1 MIDCLANMDCLEG
14 MKSLKND
21 YVDLT
26 VTSPPYDN
34 LRKYKGFE
42 WDFEGI
48 AKELYR
54 ITKPGGVVVWIV
66 ADGCIDGGESGTS
79 FKQALYFKKIGFTLY
94 DTMIWQKPSPQAPT
108 EGRYYDVF
116 EYMFI
121 LSKGKPKT
129 LNLLV
134 DRKNKTVGH
143 KSRKETRSNRE
154 NRKLTDGIRETKEY
168 SRRFNVWLISRG
180 NNKTKHPAVFPL
192 QLAIDHILS
201 WSNKGDIVLDPFS
214 GSGTTAIAAIK
225 TQRHYLG
232 FEISK
237 EYFDIAENRISEEKA
252 QMSIFDFINC

>member
-1 MIDCLANMDCLEG
+1 MIDKVICMDCLEG
-14 MKSLKND
+14 MKSIEND

-34 LRKYKGFE
+34 LRKYKGFS

-48 AKELYR
+48 ARELYR

-79 FKQALYFKKIGFTLY
+79 FKQALFFKEIGFTLY
-94 DTMIWQKPSPQAPT
+94 DTMIWEKPSPQAPT

-116 EYMFI
+116 EYMFV

-129 LNLLV
+129 LNLLT
-134 DRKNKTVGH
+134 DRRNKSFGH
-143 KSRKETRSNRE
+143 VSRKETRSNRE
-154 NRKLTDGIRETKEY
+154 NRKLIDGTRQTKEY
-168 SRRFNVWLISRG
+168 SRRFNIWNISRG
-180 NNKTKHPAVFPL
+180 CNKTKHPAVFPL
-192 QLAIDHILS
+192 QLAIDHIKS
-201 WSNKGDIVLDPFS
+201 WSNEGDIVFDCFL

-225 TQRHYLG
+225 TNRHYLG

-237 EYFDIAENRISEEKA
+237 EYFDIAESRINEEKA
-252 QMSIFDFINC
+252 QMSIFDFI